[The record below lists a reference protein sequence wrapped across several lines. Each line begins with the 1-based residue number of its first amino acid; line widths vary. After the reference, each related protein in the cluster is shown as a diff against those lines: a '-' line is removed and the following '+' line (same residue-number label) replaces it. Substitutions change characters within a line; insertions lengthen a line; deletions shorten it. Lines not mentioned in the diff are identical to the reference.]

1 VVAAPKLR
9 FTFREYLSVD
19 AGSTIKHEYL
29 DGLILGMAGG
39 TPDHARLAMAVGTLL
54 AQQLVGKRCAVFS
67 EALRVRALQTGFAGY
82 PDVTVI
88 CDALTRDPE
97 DANTITNPSVVVEV
111 LSPST
116 ADYDR
121 GDKLRHYQTIPSLR
135 HVVLV
140 SYETPQIDVWTR
152 QGEGWSNVTFRS
164 GERAELAAIGCALDV
179 DAVFRDPLTAA

>member
-1 VVAAPKLR
+1 MVAAPKLK

-19 AGSTIKHEYL
+19 AGSDIKHEYL

-39 TPDHARLAMAVGTLL
+39 TPAHARLAMAVGSVL

-67 EALRVRALQTGFAGY
+67 EALRVRATQTGFAGY

-88 CDALTRDPE
+88 CEELNRDPE
-97 DANTITNPSVVVEV
+97 DANTVTNPGVVVEV

-116 ADYDR
+116 KDYDR
-121 GDKLRHYQTIPSLR
+121 GDKLRHYQTIASVK

-140 SYETPQIDVWTR
+140 AYDTPHVEVWTR
-152 QGEGWSNVTFRS
+152 QPEGWVNADYGPGTSAKL
-164 GERAELAAIGCALDV
+164 EAIECALDV
-179 DAVFRDPLTAA
+179 DLLFHDPLAR